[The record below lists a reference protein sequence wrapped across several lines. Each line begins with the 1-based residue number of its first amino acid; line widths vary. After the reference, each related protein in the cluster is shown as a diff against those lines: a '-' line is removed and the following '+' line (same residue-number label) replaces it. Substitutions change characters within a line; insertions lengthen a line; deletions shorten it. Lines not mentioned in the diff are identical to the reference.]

1 MKKTVMLLL
10 VMVLLVTP
18 AFAQQTKRNPRAP
31 QVNPNA
37 AKMLNAYNRMNRAN
51 KESAAAALAGRTKS
65 PFISVPNANL
75 TPPGTSPSATPAAL
89 PPTDRPFDAN
99 GSAVNPF
106 GPTAFPPGSLSNLP
120 PAFGPG
126 VDPFGPGQLTVNPF
140 TPGNPLPATPF
151 SANPLE
157 ASPSQGIRPG
167 SSMTATPN
175 APIIRKTPQLKL
187 QPLDGILQ
195 QAGPLSSNPY
205 SLFSGS
211 DPLSAYRSPYSTDS
225 LIPGSRLQPL
235 AFP

>member
-18 AFAQQTKRNPRAP
+18 AFAQQTKRNPRAS
-31 QVNPNA
+31 QVNPNV

-51 KESAAAALAGRTKS
+51 KQSAAAALSGQAKS
-65 PFISVPNANL
+65 PFVSV
-75 TPPGTSPSATPAAL
+75 TPPDTSPSAVPAAL

-126 VDPFGPGQLTVNPF
+126 IDPFGPGQLTVDPF
-140 TPGNPLPATPF
+140 TPGNPSPATLF

-157 ASPSQGIRPG
+157 ASPTQGISPG

-175 APIIRKTPQLKL
+175 ALIIRKTPQLKL

-205 SLFSGS
+205 SLLSGS
-211 DPLSAYRSPYSTDS
+211 DPLSAYRSPYTTDS
-225 LIPGSRLQPL
+225 MIPGSRFQPL